1 MTDYDW
7 KQISQ
12 SYLVE
17 VEKECF
23 YFVKN
28 SHGNAATTFSWLVLI
43 RNSTS
48 VQSETKIRPS
58 KNASES
64 EKKPWT
70 LKSGLENKT
79 NPQYSLDQVDHLQCS
94 IVPPWLSP
102 WHLENLIIDWHGPY
116 DGFIFIDWSSPFQ
129 ILPEGKR
136 RRASVRHRAAT
147 AQVMWL
153 GSIHTTAACPVVPT
167 RIVSRQRVGP
177 LSMSVEGAKSTT
189 VETTMLPG
197 YRAPNLLNLLKSGWT
212 VSPWSPEGW
221 G

>member
-1 MTDYDW
+1 MTSSVQLKMTDYDW
-7 KQISQ
+7 KQTLQ

-28 SHGNAATTFSWLVLI
+28 SHG
-43 RNSTS
+43 
-48 VQSETKIRPS
+48 
-58 KNASES
+58 S
-64 EKKPWT
+64 EKCLRVREET
-70 LKSGLENKT
+70 MNLKKWSGE
-79 NPQYSLDQVDHLQCS
+79 QDQSPVLAWPGRPPAMFYCS
-94 IVPPWLSP
+94 TWRPTWN
-102 WHLENLIIDWHGPY
+102 LENLIIDWHGPY
-116 DGFIFIDWSSPFQ
+116 DGLIFIDWSSPFQ

-177 LSMSVEGAKSTT
+177 LS
-189 VETTMLPG
+189 
-197 YRAPNLLNLLKSGWT
+197 R
-212 VSPWSPEGW
+212 SPEGW